1 MDEIIQEN
9 EALKQRLKELTAE
22 AAANE
27 AILKR
32 TQARELTLLRAD
44 SLAQLL
50 RAMVDGLRESY
61 SLDAVSVVLLD
72 PQHEI
77 RHLLVAGGERPE
89 EFKQIFFVDS
99 LISLAPQLAALH
111 KPWLGPFVGADHHLL
126 FPGASNLKSA
136 ALVPLPRKDLA
147 TGALC
152 FGSRDP
158 TRFTRHHGTEFLA
171 HLGAV
176 AAVCI
181 ENAVNRARLLRAGIT
196 DFLTGWHNRRY
207 LQQRLKEELARAQ
220 RRAGTIACLMIDID
234 RFKSIN
240 DGYGHLAGDNAL
252 REIAHRVESQIRSM
266 DTAARFGGDELAI
279 LLPDASAAEA
289 AKLAERIREVI
300 AGVAVLAHGANRAHL
315 DSVGR
320 GRRRISREARNGL
333 EGRRRSA
340 ACRCRCGPVQ
350 SQGAGPQ
357 SRASGRRLELAA
369 RLFARCAD
377 AGAVCGNSQAAGR
390 LIWNNWRHVVQ
401 STPTTPSTGTA
412 SERT

>member
-1 MDEIIQEN
+1 MDDIIQEN
-9 EALKQRLKELTAE
+9 ETLKKRLQELTAE
-22 AAANE
+22 AANNE
-27 AILKR
+27 TILKR

-61 SLDAVSVVLLD
+61 TLDAVSVVLLD

-77 RHLLVAGGERPE
+77 RHLLMAGGDRPD

-111 KPWLGPFVGADHHLL
+111 RPWLGPYVGADHHLL
-126 FPGASNLKSA
+126 FPGITNLKSV
-136 ALVPLPRKDLA
+136 ALLPLPRKDLA

-158 TRFTRHHGTEFLA
+158 TRFTRHHGTDFLA

-181 ENAVNRARLLRAGIT
+181 ENAVNRARLMRAGIT

-220 RRAGTIACLMIDID
+220 RGNGTIACLMIDID

-240 DGYGHLAGDNAL
+240 DGYGHLAGDIAL
-252 REIAHRVESQIRSM
+252 KEIAHRVESQIRSM

-279 LLPDASAAEA
+279 LLPEANAAEA

-300 AGVAVLAHGANRAHL
+300 AAAPFQLTAQIERTLTVSVGVAAVCPGRHDADLKAVADRLLADADAALYRAKALGRNR
-315 DSVGR
+315 
-320 GRRRISREARNGL
+320 
-333 EGRRRSA
+333 
-340 ACRCRCGPVQ
+340 VQ
-350 SQGAGPQ
+350 MGAG
-357 SRASGRRLELAA
+357 
-369 RLFARCAD
+369 
-377 AGAVCGNSQAAGR
+377 
-390 LIWNNWRHVVQ
+390 
-401 STPTTPSTGTA
+401 
-412 SERT
+412 

>member
-1 MDEIIQEN
+1 MDDINQEN
-9 EALKQRLKELTAE
+9 EALKRRLQELTAE
-22 AAANE
+22 AANNE
-27 AILKR
+27 NILKR

-50 RAMVDGLRESY
+50 GAMVDGLRESY

-72 PQHEI
+72 PQHEV
-77 RHLLVAGGERPE
+77 RHLLMAGGDRPD

-111 KPWLGPFVGADHHLL
+111 RPWLGPYAGADHHLL
-126 FPGASNLKSA
+126 FPGTLNLKSV
-136 ALVPLPRKDLA
+136 ALLPLPRKDLA

-158 TRFTRHHGTEFLA
+158 TRFTRHHGTDFLA

-181 ENAVNRARLLRAGIT
+181 ENAVNRARLMRAGIT

-220 RRAGTIACLMIDID
+220 RGDGSIACLMIDID

-252 REIAHRVESQIRSM
+252 KEIAHRVESQIRSM

-279 LLPDASAAEA
+279 LLPEASAADA

-300 AGVAVLAHGANRAHL
+300 AAAPFLLTAQIERTLTVSVGVAAVRP
-315 DSVGR
+315 GR
-320 GRRRISREARNGL
+320 HDVDLKAV
-333 EGRRRSA
+333 A
-340 ACRCRCGPVQ
+340 D
-350 SQGAGPQ
+350 
-357 SRASGRRLELAA
+357 RLL
-369 RLFARCAD
+369 AD
-377 AGAVCGNSQAAGR
+377 ADAALYRAKALGR
-390 LIWNNWRHVVQ
+390 NRVQ
-401 STPTTPSTGTA
+401 MAA
-412 SERT
+412 S

>member
-1 MDEIIQEN
+1 VDDIIQEN
-9 EALKQRLKELTAE
+9 EALKKRLAELTAE
-22 AAANE
+22 AANNE
-27 AILKR
+27 TILKR

-44 SLAQLL
+44 SLSQLL
-50 RAMVDGLRESY
+50 RAMVEGLRESY

-77 RHLLVAGGERPE
+77 RHLLVAGGDRPD

-99 LISLAPQLAALH
+99 LISLAPQLAVLH

-126 FPGASNLKSA
+126 FPGINNLKSA
-136 ALVPLPRKDLA
+136 ALVPLPRKDRA

-152 FGSRDP
+152 FGSRDA
-158 TRFTRHHGTEFLA
+158 TRFTRHHGTDFLA

-220 RRAGTIACLMIDID
+220 RRGGTIACLMIDID

-252 REIAHRVESQIRSM
+252 KEIAHRVESQIRSM

-279 LLPDASAAEA
+279 LLPETNSAEA
-289 AKLAERIREVI
+289 AKLAERIREAI
-300 AGVAVLAHGANRAHL
+300 AAVPFVLTAQIERTLTVSVGVAAAAIGRHETDLKSVSDRLLADADAALYRAKALGRNR
-315 DSVGR
+315 
-320 GRRRISREARNGL
+320 
-333 EGRRRSA
+333 
-340 ACRCRCGPVQ
+340 VQ
-350 SQGAGPQ
+350 VGAG
-357 SRASGRRLELAA
+357 
-369 RLFARCAD
+369 
-377 AGAVCGNSQAAGR
+377 
-390 LIWNNWRHVVQ
+390 
-401 STPTTPSTGTA
+401 
-412 SERT
+412 

>member
-1 MDEIIQEN
+1 MDDVSLEN
-9 EALKQRLKELTAE
+9 EDLKKRLMEMTAD

-27 AILKR
+27 SIMKR

-61 SLDAVSVVLLD
+61 SLDVVSVVLLD

-77 RHLLVAGGERPE
+77 RHLLLAGGDRPE
-89 EFKQIFFVDS
+89 EFRQIFFVDS
-99 LISLAPQLAALH
+99 LVGLAPQLAVLH

-126 FPGASNLKSA
+126 FPGTPNLKSA
-136 ALVPLPRKDLA
+136 ALVPLPRNDRA
-147 TGALC
+147 TGAMC

-158 TRFTRHHGTEFLA
+158 ARFTRHHATDFLA

-207 LQQRLKEELARAQ
+207 LAQRLKEELARAQ
-220 RRAGTIACLMIDID
+220 RHAGSIACLMIDID
-234 RFKSIN
+234 RFKNIN

-252 REIAHRVESQIRSM
+252 KEIAQRIDAQIRSM
-266 DTAARFGGDELAI
+266 DTAARFGGDELAV
-279 LLPDASAAEA
+279 LLPESGAVEA

-300 AGVAVLAHGANRAHL
+300 AAKPFSLTGQIERSLTVSVGVAAIVP
-315 DSVGR
+315 GR
-320 GRRRISREARNGL
+320 HETDLKAV
-333 EGRRRSA
+333 A
-340 ACRCRCGPVQ
+340 D
-350 SQGAGPQ
+350 
-357 SRASGRRLELAA
+357 RLL
-369 RLFARCAD
+369 AD
-377 AGAVCGNSQAAGR
+377 ADAALYRAKALGR
-390 LIWNNWRHVVQ
+390 NRVQ
-401 STPTTPSTGTA
+401 VGPG
-412 SERT
+412 

>member
-1 MDEIIQEN
+1 M
-9 EALKQRLKELTAE
+9 TAQ
-22 AAANE
+22 AANNE
-27 AILKR
+27 TILKR

-50 RAMVDGLRESY
+50 RAMVGGLRESY

-77 RHLLVAGGERPE
+77 RHLLIAGGDRPD
-89 EFKQIFFVDS
+89 EFQQIFFVDS
-99 LISLAPQLAALH
+99 LVSLAPQLAALH
-111 KPWLGPFVGADHHLL
+111 KPWLGPFVTADHHLL
-126 FPGASNLKSA
+126 FAGEANLMSA
-136 ALVPLPRKDLA
+136 ALVPLPRKDRA

-152 FGSRDP
+152 FGSCDAA
-158 TRFTRHHGTEFLA
+158 RFTRHHGSDFLA

-220 RRAGTIACLMIDID
+220 RHAGSIACLMIDID

-252 REIAHRVESQIRSM
+252 KEIANRVEMQIRSM

-279 LLPDASAAEA
+279 LLPEAGAIEA
-289 AKLAERIREVI
+289 ARLGERIRAVI
-300 AGVAVLAHGANRAHL
+300 AAQPFILTAQVERSLTVSVGVAAVAP
-315 DSVGR
+315 GR
-320 GRRRISREARNGL
+320 HETDLKAV
-333 EGRRRSA
+333 A
-340 ACRCRCGPVQ
+340 D
-350 SQGAGPQ
+350 
-357 SRASGRRLELAA
+357 RLV
-369 RLFARCAD
+369 AD
-377 AGAVCGNSQAAGR
+377 ADAALYRAKALGR
-390 LIWNNWRHVVQ
+390 NRVQ
-401 STPTTPSTGTA
+401 LGVG
-412 SERT
+412 

>member
-1 MDEIIQEN
+1 MDDVSRENQE
-9 EALKQRLKELTAE
+9 LKKRLMEMTAE

-27 AILKR
+27 SIMKR

-72 PQHEI
+72 PQHEV
-77 RHLLVAGGERPE
+77 RHLLLAGGDRPE
-89 EFKQIFFVDS
+89 EFQQIFFVDS
-99 LISLAPQLAALH
+99 LVGLAPQLAALH

-126 FPGASNLKSA
+126 FPGVANLKSA
-136 ALVPLPRKDLA
+136 ALVPLPRKDRA

-152 FGSRDP
+152 FGSRDAA
-158 TRFTRHHGTEFLA
+158 RFTRHHGTDFLA

-181 ENAVNRARLLRAGIT
+181 ENAINRARLLRAGIT

-220 RRAGTIACLMIDID
+220 RHAGSIACLMIDID

-252 REIAHRVESQIRSM
+252 KEIAHRVESQIRTM

-279 LLPDASAAEA
+279 LLPEASAAEA
-289 AKLAERIREVI
+289 ATLGERIREVI
-300 AGVAVLAHGANRAHL
+300 AAVPFKLTAQIERSLTVSVGVASVAPARHETDLKAVADRLLADADAALYRAKALGRNR
-315 DSVGR
+315 
-320 GRRRISREARNGL
+320 
-333 EGRRRSA
+333 
-340 ACRCRCGPVQ
+340 VQ
-350 SQGAGPQ
+350 VGAG
-357 SRASGRRLELAA
+357 
-369 RLFARCAD
+369 
-377 AGAVCGNSQAAGR
+377 
-390 LIWNNWRHVVQ
+390 
-401 STPTTPSTGTA
+401 
-412 SERT
+412 

>member
-1 MDEIIQEN
+1 MDDTIREN
-9 EALKQRLKELTAE
+9 EELRKRLREMTAE
-22 AAANE
+22 AANNE
-27 AILKR
+27 TILRR
-32 TQARELTLLRAD
+32 TQARELSLLRAD
-44 SLAQLL
+44 TLAQLL
-50 RAMVDGLRESY
+50 RAMVEGLRESY
-61 SLDAVSVVLLD
+61 ALDAVSVVLLD

-77 RHLLVAGGERPE
+77 RHLLLAGGDRPE

-99 LISLAPQLAALH
+99 LVGLAPQLSALH

-126 FPGASNLKSA
+126 FPGMSTLKST
-136 ALVPLPRKDLA
+136 ALVPLPRKDRA

-158 TRFTRHHGTEFLA
+158 TRFTRHHGTDFLA

-234 RFKSIN
+234 RFKDIN

-252 REIAHRVESQIRSM
+252 KEVAQRVDIQIRSM

-279 LLPDASAAEA
+279 LLPETTAAEA
-289 AKLAERIREVI
+289 ATLAERIREVI
-300 AGVAVLAHGANRAHL
+300 AAVPFRLTAQVERSLTVSVGVAAT
-315 DSVGR
+315 SPGR
-320 GRRRISREARNGL
+320 HETDLKAV
-333 EGRRRSA
+333 A
-340 ACRCRCGPVQ
+340 D
-350 SQGAGPQ
+350 
-357 SRASGRRLELAA
+357 RLL
-369 RLFARCAD
+369 AD
-377 AGAVCGNSQAAGR
+377 ADAALYRAKALGR
-390 LIWNNWRHVVQ
+390 NRVQ
-401 STPTTPSTGTA
+401 LES
-412 SERT
+412 

>member
-1 MDEIIQEN
+1 MDDLIQEN
-9 EALKQRLKELTAE
+9 EDLKKRLKELTAE
-22 AAANE
+22 AANNE
-27 AILKR
+27 TILKR

-72 PQHEI
+72 PQHEV
-77 RHLLVAGGERPE
+77 RHLLIAGGDRPE

-99 LISLAPQLAALH
+99 LIGLAPQLAVLN
-111 KPWLGPFVGADHHLL
+111 KPWLGPYVGADHHLL
-126 FPGASNLKSA
+126 FPGTSNLKSA

-152 FGSRDP
+152 FGSREA
-158 TRFTRHHGTEFLA
+158 TRFTRHHGTDFLS

-220 RRAGTIACLMIDID
+220 RRTGTIACLMIDID
-234 RFKSIN
+234 RFKGVN

-252 REIAHRVESQIRSM
+252 KEIAHRVDGQIRNM
-266 DTAARFGGDELAI
+266 DTAARFGGDELAV
-279 LLPDASAAEA
+279 LMPDATAAEA
-289 AKLAERIREVI
+289 ATLAERIREVI
-300 AGVAVLAHGANRAHL
+300 AAAPFALNAHIERSLTVSVGVAAVALGRNR
-315 DSVGR
+315 
-320 GRRRISREARNGL
+320 
-333 EGRRRSA
+333 
-340 ACRCRCGPVQ
+340 VQ
-350 SQGAGPQ
+350 VGAG
-357 SRASGRRLELAA
+357 
-369 RLFARCAD
+369 
-377 AGAVCGNSQAAGR
+377 
-390 LIWNNWRHVVQ
+390 
-401 STPTTPSTGTA
+401 
-412 SERT
+412 

>member
-1 MDEIIQEN
+1 MLESKVDDIIQEN
-9 EALKQRLKELTAE
+9 EALRKRLSELTAE
-22 AAANE
+22 AVNNE
-27 AILKR
+27 SILKR
-32 TQARELTLLRAD
+32 TQARELSLLRAD
-44 SLAQLL
+44 GLPQLL
-50 RAMVDGLRESY
+50 RALVDGLRDSY

-99 LISLAPQLAALH
+99 LVSLAPQLAVLH

-126 FPGASNLKSA
+126 FPGSSNLKSA

-158 TRFTRHHGTEFLA
+158 SRFTRHHGTDFLS

-207 LQQRLKEELARAQ
+207 LQQRLKEELARTQ
-220 RRAGTIACLMIDID
+220 RRAGTIACLMMDID
-234 RFKSIN
+234 HFKGIN
-240 DGYGHLAGDNAL
+240 DGYGHLAGDIAL
-252 REIAHRVESQIRSM
+252 KEIAQRVESQIRSM

-279 LLPDASAAEA
+279 LLPETGASEA
-289 AKLAERIREVI
+289 AKLAERIRECI
-300 AGVAVLAHGANRAHL
+300 AARPVALTAQIERTLTVSVGVAALHPGRHETDLKSLADRLIADADAALYRAKALGRNR
-315 DSVGR
+315 
-320 GRRRISREARNGL
+320 
-333 EGRRRSA
+333 
-340 ACRCRCGPVQ
+340 VQ
-350 SQGAGPQ
+350 VGAG
-357 SRASGRRLELAA
+357 
-369 RLFARCAD
+369 
-377 AGAVCGNSQAAGR
+377 
-390 LIWNNWRHVVQ
+390 
-401 STPTTPSTGTA
+401 
-412 SERT
+412 

>member
-1 MDEIIQEN
+1 MDDIIQEN
-9 EALKQRLKELTAE
+9 EALKKRLQELTAE
-22 AAANE
+22 ASNNE
-27 AILKR
+27 TILKR

-77 RHLLVAGGERPE
+77 RHLLMAAGDRPE

-99 LISLAPQLAALH
+99 LISLAPQLVALH
-111 KPWLGPFVGADHHLL
+111 KPWLGPYAGADHHLL
-126 FPGASNLKSA
+126 FPGAVNLKSV
-136 ALVPLPRKDLA
+136 ALLPLPRKDLA

-158 TRFTRHHGTEFLA
+158 GRFTRHHGTDFLA

-181 ENAVNRARLLRAGIT
+181 ENAVNRARLMRAGIT

-207 LQQRLKEELARAQ
+207 LQQRLKEELSRAQ
-220 RRAGTIACLMIDID
+220 RGNGSIACLMIDID

-252 REIAHRVESQIRSM
+252 KEIAHRVESQIRSM

-279 LLPDASAAEA
+279 LLPEASAAEA

-300 AGVAVLAHGANRAHL
+300 AAAPFRLTEQIERTLTVSVGVAAVCPGRHDADLKAVADRLLADADAALYRAKALGRNR
-315 DSVGR
+315 
-320 GRRRISREARNGL
+320 
-333 EGRRRSA
+333 
-340 ACRCRCGPVQ
+340 VQ
-350 SQGAGPQ
+350 MGAG
-357 SRASGRRLELAA
+357 
-369 RLFARCAD
+369 
-377 AGAVCGNSQAAGR
+377 
-390 LIWNNWRHVVQ
+390 
-401 STPTTPSTGTA
+401 
-412 SERT
+412 